1 MRRNSPTSLITSRI
15 RSACESPAMSCH
27 SQHLCCYRE
36 NLCGISELN
45 IFMTCWLLREPELS
59 QKKPL
64 YFLLSLGFSKQSF
77 LHSCSGAVLFCPE
90 PLEGTQNVICSF
102 LLLGDISVSTILLS
116 RLLLYSSSA
125 CQAWNR
131 LESAVGLY
139 DGTSNPF

>member
-1 MRRNSPTSLITSRI
+1 MGRNSPTSLITSRI
-15 RSACESPAMSCH
+15 RSACESPTMCCH

-45 IFMTCWLLREPELS
+45 IFMTCSLLREPEFS

-64 YFLLSLGFSKQSF
+64 YFLLSLGFFSKQSF
-77 LHSCSGAVLFCPE
+77 LHSCSGAMLFCPE

-102 LLLGDISVSTILLS
+102 LLLGDISVSTILLF

-125 CQAWNR
+125 CQA
-131 LESAVGLY
+131 
-139 DGTSNPF
+139 